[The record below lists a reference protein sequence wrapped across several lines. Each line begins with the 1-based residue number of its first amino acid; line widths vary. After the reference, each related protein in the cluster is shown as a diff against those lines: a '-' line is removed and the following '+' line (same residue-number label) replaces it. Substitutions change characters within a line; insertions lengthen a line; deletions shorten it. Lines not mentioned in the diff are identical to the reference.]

1 MTKVEILEEYLQN
14 LIKEKSECQNE
25 EKIAEINERISCIA
39 DITKLVVRELNTPDG
54 SEQEYLI
61 KVINALFSST
71 AAIHVKTVDDD
82 LTVEIFDN
90 FIKKTVLT
98 LNFKHYGCN
107 LYFQSYK
114 LGIEADQ
121 EVEVQ
126 SQLTELEL
134 YCIAQHYKH
143 WYYSL
148 IGKVNLEDND
158 ALIIPCQKCNKK
170 EQCVEEIQRGRYL
183 FETFIRS
190 INKLSKITGVN
201 ISTLK

>member
-39 DITKLVVRELNTPDG
+39 DITKLVVRELNTAAG

-61 KVINALFSST
+61 KVINAVFSST

-90 FIKKTVLT
+90 FLKKTVLT

-126 SQLTELEL
+126 SQLKDGISKFGIPSTV
-134 YCIAQHYKH
+134 YMA
-143 WYYSL
+143 
-148 IGKVNLEDND
+148 EDKKQLREANER
-158 ALIIPCQKCNKK
+158 LNKSK
-170 EQCVEEIQRGRYL
+170 LRIREFCRGN
-183 FETFIRS
+183 
-190 INKLSKITGVN
+190 INTR
-201 ISTLK
+201 